1 MKHLTAILAA
11 ALIAALSPA
20 IAGAQGAAP
29 APMSERELTKF
40 IQDWPAV
47 IQWLEAKGKQLDA
60 DAPGAALAAFFMGAD
75 FESFLKGKGWTSERF
90 NYVSGTTIALL
101 GYVYMERENPGLMK
115 EFDEAIAQIN
125 ATPGLSAA
133 DKAQAVKSLEEA
145 KKAMLALPAEAKLNE
160 AELKLVRARYD
171 ALVKLFDAD

>member
-1 MKHLTAILAA
+1 MKHVTAILAA

-20 IAGAQGAAP
+20 MAGAQSVAP
-29 APMSERELTKF
+29 APMSERELSKF

-47 IQWLEAKGKQLDA
+47 VQWLEAKGKQFDA
-60 DAPGAALAAFFMGAD
+60 DAPGAAMAALFMGAD
-75 FESFLKGKGWTSERF
+75 FEAFLKGKGWTSERF
-90 NYVSGTTIALL
+90 SYVVGTATALL
-101 GYVYMERENPGLMK
+101 GYVYMERQNPELMK
-115 EFDEAIAQIN
+115 EFDQAIAQIN
-125 ATPGLSAA
+125 ATAGMSAA